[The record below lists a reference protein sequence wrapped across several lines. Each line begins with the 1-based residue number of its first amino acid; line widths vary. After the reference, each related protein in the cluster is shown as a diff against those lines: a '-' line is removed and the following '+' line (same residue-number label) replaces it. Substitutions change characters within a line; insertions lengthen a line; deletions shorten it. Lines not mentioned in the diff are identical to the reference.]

1 MSIANFFWVYMRK
14 PVIRSDFSRSIEDES
29 TERISGICIRIH
41 TPIAFFKIFV
51 HCFSNLNNHITIFPA
66 FCAFLTIQNIRFRH
80 LIVSFFDKNFL
91 DNILNIFHLWNGSI
105 HSFGKSFNNFLGN
118 YRNIRKI
125 LSSN

>member
-1 MSIANFFWVYMRK
+1 MSITNFFWVYMRK
-14 PVIRSDFSRSIEDES
+14 PVIRGDFSRSIENKS
-29 TERISGICIRIH
+29 TERISRICIRIH
-41 TPIAFFKIFV
+41 APIAFFKIFV
-51 HCFSNLNNHITIFPA
+51 HGFSNFHDNIAICST

-91 DNILNIFHLWNGSI
+91 NHILNIFHLWNGSI